1 MCLLVHRKWSATKS
15 DSLFGNDLT
24 ILTLLKSRAPKAEIA
39 GLVVARFYLT
49 LTRLA
54 LTLS

>member
-49 LTRLA
+49 LTRLT